1 MGKYKQCE
9 ICGATLDPDEKCDC
23 YKQASELPAISCSQ
37 PPVIT
42 ENLDSIR
49 HGLQLLLTD
58 ISTLPRND
66 DALKYVKQIR
76 ANLSKEFAK
85 METERKAVKQQV
97 MEPYLQA
104 EEKYKSYISNPYKE
118 ADEQLKNWVDSY
130 QNELKEKCT
139 AVLKEYFDELCKA
152 YDIDFISFDRLGIVV
167 DMATARQKEPRK
179 AMEQIYNCLNAVRED
194 MDTILKM
201 DNAAA
206 LMIEYRKHPVLSAA
220 VLAVEKRNQ
229 EQEQMQNFLAAQK
242 QRMEDAQKNVAAI
255 LEAAPDVL
263 PEQEDR
269 FTVSFTATGS
279 IASLRAMKAYGISLG
294 ITFEETIEEEEND
307 E

>member
-1 MGKYKQCE
+1 MNRHEENQ
-9 ICGATLDPDEKCDC
+9 
-23 YKQASELPAISCSQ
+23 LPAIVCDQ

-49 HGLQLLLTD
+49 YGLQILLSD
-58 ISTLPRND
+58 IDTLPKND
-66 DALKYVKQIR
+66 ESLKYVKQVR
-76 ANLSKEFAK
+76 ANLSKEFSK
-85 METERKAVKQQV
+85 METQRKTVKQKV

-104 EEKYKSYISNPYKE
+104 EEKYKSYIANPYKE

-152 YDIDFISFDRLGIVV
+152 YDIDFISFDRLGIAV

-179 AMEQIYNCLNAVRED
+179 AMEQIYKCLNAVRED
-194 MDTILKM
+194 MDSILKM
-201 DNAAA
+201 ENAAE
-206 LMIEYRKHPVLSAA
+206 LMAEYRKNPILSTAMIT
-220 VLAVEKRNQ
+220 VENRKL
-229 EQEQMQNFLAAQK
+229 EQEQMQNFVAAQQ
-242 QRMEDAQKNVAAI
+242 QRMEDEQKNVAAI

-294 ITFEETIEEEEND
+294 ITFDDTIQEDENNG
-307 E
+307 